1 MCRYKDTRIMMMM
14 RGIMTMMTLQH
25 IVVATSNPKPLQH
38 EKGWQTNSVG
48 RLFRFPVISIIIMEI
63 MKMIMMM
70 IMVMIMEIQT
80 MIMTMIMVMIIVIM
94 MTICSHKFG
103 YGLLDAGALVRAA
116 ATWKTSPAQ
125 RICETRS
132 SSGSSWL

>member
-1 MCRYKDTRIMMMM
+1 MFYGDWWMCRYKDTRIMMMM

-63 MKMIMMM
+63 MTMIMM
-70 IMVMIMEIQT
+70 
-80 MIMTMIMVMIIVIM
+80 MIMVMIIVIM

-132 SSGSSWL
+132 SSWL

>member
-63 MKMIMMM
+63 MTMIMM
-70 IMVMIMEIQT
+70 
-80 MIMTMIMVMIIVIM
+80 II

-132 SSGSSWL
+132 SSWL

>member
-1 MCRYKDTRIMMMM
+1 
-14 RGIMTMMTLQH
+14 MMTLQH

-63 MKMIMMM
+63 MTMIMMM

-80 MIMTMIMVMIIVIM
+80 MIMTMIMVMIMVMIIVIM

-125 RICETRS
+125 RICETRC
-132 SSGSSWL
+132 SSGL

>member
-1 MCRYKDTRIMMMM
+1 
-14 RGIMTMMTLQH
+14 MTMMTLQH

-63 MKMIMMM
+63 M
-70 IMVMIMEIQT
+70 T
-80 MIMTMIMVMIIVIM
+80 MIM

-125 RICETRS
+125 RICETRC

>member
-1 MCRYKDTRIMMMM
+1 MMMM

-63 MKMIMMM
+63 MTMIMMM
-70 IMVMIMEIQT
+70 
-80 MIMTMIMVMIIVIM
+80 IM

>member
-48 RLFRFPVISIIIMEI
+48 RLFRFPVIIMEI
-63 MKMIMMM
+63 MTMIMMM
-70 IMVMIMEIQT
+70 IMVMIIEIQT

>member
-1 MCRYKDTRIMMMM
+1 MRRRRIMTM
-14 RGIMTMMTLQH
+14 MTMMTLQH

-48 RLFRFPVISIIIMEI
+48 RLFRFI
-63 MKMIMMM
+63 
-70 IMVMIMEIQT
+70 VMIMEIQT